1 MGNYVLIRITGQETV
16 PPLIKVQ
23 YKSRIVFLFTADH
36 LLCRIAD
43 GEAPGALR
51 LLETSPTSRRT
62 LRPYQ
67 E

>member
-1 MGNYVLIRITGQETV
+1 MGNDVLIRITGQETV

-62 LRPYQ
+62 LRTYQ

>member
-1 MGNYVLIRITGQETV
+1 MGNDVLIRITGQETV

-51 LLETSPTSRRT
+51 
-62 LRPYQ
+62 
-67 E
+67 

>member
-1 MGNYVLIRITGQETV
+1 MGNDVLIRITGQETV

-23 YKSRIVFLFTADH
+23 YKSRIVFLFTAD
-36 LLCRIAD
+36 